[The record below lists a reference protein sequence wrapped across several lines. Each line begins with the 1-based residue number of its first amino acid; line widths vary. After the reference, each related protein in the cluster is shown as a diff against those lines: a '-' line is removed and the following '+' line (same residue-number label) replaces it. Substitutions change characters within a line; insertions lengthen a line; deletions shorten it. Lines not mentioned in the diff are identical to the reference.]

1 MSTLDVAR
9 VSRVRALKM
18 VSLAKSAHIG
28 SSLSCIDIL
37 SVLYSRI
44 NPTQS
49 LAMQEHVVLVSKGHA
64 AAGVYSVMSS
74 VGLVPMEQIVT
85 YCMDGASL
93 SGHVS
98 AGPFV
103 ELSTGSLGHALPYA
117 VGRALAAK
125 RKGLKT
131 KIYVLLSDGECDEG
145 SNWEAALIA
154 SHLELTNLQ
163 VIIDRNFLQSLKST
177 EDTIRLEPLVDK
189 WEAFGWSVE
198 NIDGHDHKAIEAF
211 LNTKTTSPSVA
222 IARTIKGYGVS
233 FMENSIEWHY
243 RSPNDS
249 ELNLAIEEIERNA

>member
-1 MSTLDVAR
+1 MHTIDIAR
-9 VSRVRALKM
+9 LSRVRALQM
-18 VSLAKSAHIG
+18 VNRAKSSHIG

-44 NPTQS
+44 NPNQS
-49 LAMQEHVVLVSKGHA
+49 LDAQEHVVLVSKGHA
-64 AAGVYSVMSS
+64 AAGVYSVMYS
-74 VGLVPMEQIVT
+74 VGLIPLYQVST
-85 YCMDGASL
+85 YCMDGATL
-93 SGHVS
+93 SGHVT

-103 ELSTGSLGHALPYA
+103 EFSTGSLGHALPYA

-131 KIYVLLSDGECDEG
+131 QIYVLISDGECNEG

-154 SHLELTNLQ
+154 SHLELDNLK

-177 EDTIRLEPLVDK
+177 EETIRLEPLADK
-189 WEAFGWSVE
+189 WKAFGWNVE
-198 NIDGHDHKAIEAF
+198 NLDGHDHKAIEAF
-211 LNTKTTSPSVA
+211 LNTKSTSPSVA

-243 RSPNDS
+243 RFPNDL
-249 ELNLAIEEIERNA
+249 ELIQAIEEIERNA

>member
-9 VSRVRALKM
+9 MSRVRALKM

-177 EDTIRLEPLVDK
+177 EDTIRLEPLADK

-249 ELNLAIEEIERNA
+249 ELSLAIEEIERNA

>member
-198 NIDGHDHKAIEAF
+198 NIDGHDHKAIEVF

>member
-1 MSTLDVAR
+1 MQTIDIAR
-9 VSRVRALKM
+9 LSRVRALQM
-18 VSLAKSAHIG
+18 VTLAKSAHIG

-44 NPTQS
+44 NPNQS
-49 LAMQEHVVLVSKGHA
+49 LDAQEHVVLVSKGHA

-74 VGLVPMEQIVT
+74 VGLIPLHQIST
-85 YCMDGASL
+85 YCVDGATL
-93 SGHVS
+93 SGHVT
-98 AGPFV
+98 AGPFI

-125 RKGLKT
+125 RRGLKT
-131 KIYVLLSDGECDEG
+131 QFYVLISDGECDEG

-154 SHLELTNLQ
+154 SHLGLNNIK

-177 EDTIRLEPLVDK
+177 EDTIRLEPLADK
-189 WEAFGWSVE
+189 WKAFGWDVE
-198 NIDGHDHKAIEAF
+198 NLDGHDHKAIEAF
-211 LNTKTTSPSVA
+211 LDANSTSPRVA
-222 IARTIKGYGVS
+222 IAKTIKGYGVS
-233 FMENSIEWHY
+233 FMENSVEWHY

>member
-1 MSTLDVAR
+1 MNTTDIAR

-44 NPTQS
+44 NPSES
-49 LAMQEHVVLVSKGHA
+49 LDIQKHVVLVSKGHA
-64 AAGVYSVMSS
+64 AAGVYSVMSA
-74 VGLVPMEQIVT
+74 VGLIPMEQIAN
-85 YCMDGASL
+85 YCLDGAPL

-98 AGPFV
+98 AGPFI

-125 RKGLKT
+125 RKGLET
-131 KIYVLLSDGECDEG
+131 QIYVLLSDGECDEG

-154 SHLELTNLQ
+154 SHLELDNLQ
-163 VIIDRNFLQSLKST
+163 VVIDRNFLQSLKST
-177 EDTIRLEPLVDK
+177 EDTIKLEPLADK
-189 WEAFGWSVE
+189 WKAFGWRVE
-198 NIDGHDHKAIEAF
+198 NIDGHDHKAIETF
-211 LNTKTTSPSVA
+211 LDSKSTCPSVA
-222 IARTIKGYGVS
+222 IANTIKGYGVS

-243 RSPNDS
+243 RSPNDL
-249 ELNLAIEEIERNA
+249 ELTLAIEEIEHSA